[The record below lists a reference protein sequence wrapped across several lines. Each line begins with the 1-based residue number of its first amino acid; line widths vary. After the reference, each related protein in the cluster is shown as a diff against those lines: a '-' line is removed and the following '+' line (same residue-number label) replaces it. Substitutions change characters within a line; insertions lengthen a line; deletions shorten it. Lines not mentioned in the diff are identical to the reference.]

1 MDNQEVTA
9 AYSAVDPFWGNGATQ
24 SIRPEGLVRGWN
36 WLKAQTGNTHPGATL
51 PFGWVSVC
59 PYSGAYPTG
68 YGTNDCTF
76 NGPAKRL
83 YDRKGAWG
91 ISHFHMSGT
100 GFVGQFYNYL
110 LCTPRSLSANTSS
123 ISTLTNETAR
133 PGYYAAAFA
142 DYGVD
147 VELTAAPFAAVHR
160 YRFHE
165 DGGHLSI
172 DINAIGLRIDLGEY
186 YHEQMDGSAAIPSG
200 DGSWKGS
207 IYANGVTIWFALKV
221 LGQVSGT
228 TFHDGVIEFD
238 FASSDAEVA
247 IGFSLISQNNAEQ
260 HANKAAEDGFDAVLG
275 EAVKLWKAHLGRVRV
290 DFPDDALQSRF
301 YSALYHSLVRPA
313 MHDGGYI
320 DFVTMWDTYRTQ
332 LPLALSISRE
342 HARPML
348 LSMLDTIERFGFFP
362 ILYYMNEKL
371 DHESNQAS
379 ALVVYTLCDGFMRG
393 ILTKEDYPRVKS
405 DLEAELRHADFN
417 GKSPTHIL
425 DIAGA
430 FHAAAIIARFCGDG
444 DFADLLEGKT
454 EIWRQ
459 AYDEGTGYLVKDA
472 IYYEGNY
479 RNYSFRAHVSMA
491 KRIELAG
498 GTARFNEMLDDF
510 FAIGHDIPPTDE
522 LRPTLEGFFEGMNNE
537 SDMEAPAT
545 YLWCGR
551 SDRFAEI
558 NDLIRRFQFTDG
570 DGGAPGNVDS
580 GALSSW
586 YVWSC
591 LGLYPLTGTQYYL
604 LGSPAVTNAEVD
616 LAGGTLIIS
625 VTRESPQSIY
635 PIGYIFNG
643 RHFTE
648 PWLPVADIEKGGRL
662 EFKLADKPSPMP
674 SPIPSWL

>member
-1 MDNQEVTA
+1 MA
-9 AYSAVDPFWGNGATQ
+9 AVLMETVAVDGGK
-24 SIRPEGLVRGWN
+24 RRG
-36 WLKAQTGNTHPGATL
+36 
-51 PFGWVSVC
+51 
-59 PYSGAYPTG
+59 
-68 YGTNDCTF
+68 
-76 NGPAKRL
+76 R
-83 YDRKGAWG
+83 
-91 ISHFHMSGT
+91 
-100 GFVGQFYNYL
+100 QF
-110 LCTPRSLSANTSS
+110 
-123 ISTLTNETAR
+123 
-133 PGYYAAAFA
+133 
-142 DYGVD
+142 D
-147 VELTAAPFAAVHR
+147 
-160 YRFHE
+160 
-165 DGGHLSI
+165 I
-172 DINAIGLRIDLGEY
+172 DTNAIGLRIDLGEY
-186 YHEQMDGSAAIPSG
+186 YHEQMDASAAVPSG

-207 IYANGVTIWFALKV
+207 ISANGVTIWFAVKA

-228 TFHDGVIEFD
+228 NLHDGVIDFD

-260 HANKAAEDGFDAVLG
+260 HAIKAAEDGFDAVLG
-275 EAVKLWKAHLGRVRV
+275 ETVKMWKAHLGRMRV
-290 DFPDDALQSRF
+290 DFPDDALHSRF
-301 YSALYHSLVRPA
+301 YSAMYHSLVRPA
-313 MHDGGYI
+313 RHDGGYI

-459 AYDEGTGYLVKDA
+459 AYDEGTGYLVRDA

-510 FAIGHDIPPTDE
+510 FAIGHDAPPTDE

-570 DGGAPGNVDS
+570 EGGAPGTVDS

-604 LGSPAVTNAEVD
+604 LGSPAVSNAEVD
-616 LAGGTLIIS
+616 LAGGTLQIS

-648 PWLPVADIEKGGRL
+648 PWLPVADVEKGGRL
-662 EFKLADKPSPMP
+662 EFELADKPFPMP